1 MLKEIDSLRAI
12 VDMKLERIKFLE
24 KQVVD
29 HEQLLKDFQTSKDS
43 EARLIAKIEDINA
56 QLEKARKDR
65 RETIAKCI
73 KLEEEVKQTQLDN
86 ERLLRSKEELEW
98 KLKPFENEQNKNKK

>member
-1 MLKEIDSLRAI
+1 MIKEIESLRAI

-29 HEQLLKDFQTSKDS
+29 HKQLMKDFHTSKDS

-56 QLEKARKDR
+56 QLDKARTDR

-73 KLEEEVKQTQLDN
+73 KLEEEVKQTQLEN
-86 ERLLRSKEELEW
+86 ERLLRRKDELEY
-98 KLKPFENEQNKNKK
+98 KLRPFESEQNE